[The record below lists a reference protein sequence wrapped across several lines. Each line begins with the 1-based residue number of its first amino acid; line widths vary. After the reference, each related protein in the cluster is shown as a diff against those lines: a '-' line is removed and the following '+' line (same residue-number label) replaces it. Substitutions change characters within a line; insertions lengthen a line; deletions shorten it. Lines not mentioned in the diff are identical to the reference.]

1 MSRSAPD
8 RRAAFDDLIHSPV
21 RLRICALLRRTDEV
35 EFAVIRDTLEVSD
48 AHLSKNLKLLA
59 DAEYLRLRKE
69 SSPGSGDA
77 RKRTWVA
84 LTAAGRDAVE
94 GHLAALA
101 RIAGEPLG

>member
-1 MSRSAPD
+1 MRERAPEP
-8 RRAAFDDLIHSPV
+8 RAEFDDLIHSPV

-35 EFAVIRDTLEVSD
+35 EFAVIRDALEVSD

-69 SSPGSGDA
+69 SAPGAGDA

-84 LTAAGRDAVE
+84 LTVEGRAAVE